1 MEPLYAAQSLSQ
13 QSKDEGQIKG
23 NKDGNGF
30 EEEKKDQNTFN
41 SNLDVQENDYT
52 YDVSRN
58 NMIQK
63 TDDSQDV
70 NLVPPIF

>member
-13 QSKDEGQIKG
+13 QSKDYEQIKG
-23 NKDGNGF
+23 NKDGNGL

-41 SNLDVQENDYT
+41 SNLDIQENDYT

-70 NLVPPIF
+70 NIVPPNF

>member
-13 QSKDEGQIKG
+13 QSKDDGQIKG
-23 NKDGNGF
+23 NKDGNGL

-70 NLVPPIF
+70 NIVPPIF

>member
-1 MEPLYAAQSLSQ
+1 MEPLYGAQSLSQ
-13 QSKDEGQIKG
+13 QSKDDGQIKG
-23 NKDGNGF
+23 NKDGNGL

-41 SNLDVQENDYT
+41 SNLDIQENDYT

-58 NMIQK
+58 NIIQK

-70 NLVPPIF
+70 NIVPPNF

>member
-13 QSKDEGQIKG
+13 QSKDDVQIKG

-41 SNLDVQENDYT
+41 SNIDVQENDYT

-70 NLVPPIF
+70 NIVPPIF

>member
-13 QSKDEGQIKG
+13 QSKDDGQIKG
-23 NKDGNGF
+23 NKDGNGL

-70 NLVPPIF
+70 NIVPPNF

>member
-13 QSKDEGQIKG
+13 QSKDDGQIKG
-23 NKDGNGF
+23 NKDGNGL

-41 SNLDVQENDYT
+41 SNLDIQENDYT

-70 NLVPPIF
+70 NIVPPNF

>member
-13 QSKDEGQIKG
+13 QSKDDGQIKG
-23 NKDGNGF
+23 NKDGNGL

-41 SNLDVQENDYT
+41 SNLDIQENDYT

-70 NLVPPIF
+70 NIVPQIF

>member
-13 QSKDEGQIKG
+13 QSKDDGQIKG
-23 NKDGNGF
+23 NKDGNGL

-41 SNLDVQENDYT
+41 SNLDIQENDYT

-70 NLVPPIF
+70 NIVPPIF